1 MFLNCRPLQLQKDY
15 KTFIRTVATLIARDA
30 GVNRDNSLTN
40 RIDVFVDDV
49 FKVESKIATVR
60 IEPKN
65 SHKLAVITW

>member
-1 MFLNCRPLQLQKDY
+1 MFSNCRLLQLQKDY
-15 KTFIRTVATLIARDA
+15 KTFIRTVATLITRDA

-60 IEPKN
+60 SPGTAI
-65 SHKLAVITW
+65 SLL